1 MVKNNQNRS
10 GPRNRKP
17 NNDRPRGQSGRDQGK
32 DRDRNKPKKNFNSN
46 PRFKNRKFSKKTKS
60 VDQLDK
66 ELEMYWGNEV
76 GSKHLDKDMDDYWQ
90 GKKDESKE

>member
-1 MVKNNQNRS
+1 MVKNNQNR
-10 GPRNRKP
+10 PRPKNRQHPKDRPKKP
-17 NNDRPRGQSGRDQGK
+17 FANDRERRSNRFSRKSG
-32 DRDRNKPKKNFNSN
+32 N
-46 PRFKNRKFSKKTKS
+46 PRFKNRKFEKKTKS

-90 GKKDESKE
+90 GKKDDTKE